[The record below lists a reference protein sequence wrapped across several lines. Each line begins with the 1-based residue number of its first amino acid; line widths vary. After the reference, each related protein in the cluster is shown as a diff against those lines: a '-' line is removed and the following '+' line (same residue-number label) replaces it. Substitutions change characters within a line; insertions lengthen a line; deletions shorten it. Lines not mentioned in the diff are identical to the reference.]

1 MAEQLTVP
9 QAFALLQVESDGR
22 KSTDVQTLDAGLAG
36 AVLADLALRG
46 VVSLQDG
53 LVTVVNGAA
62 TGDPVLDGVVGTIAA
77 TDKPRK
83 AKWWI
88 TRLAKRPL
96 RDDVFA
102 GLIARGVITLEQ
114 GKALGIFPTTKYPER
129 DGGPETLLRSTIADV
144 LARRSA
150 PTPFA
155 AAVIGL
161 LDATNTLRKQFG
173 KVDRGLVKEIT
184 SGSWATPAVKAVL
197 EEIQMAAI
205 MASVAAT
212 TAATT
217 ATIASS

>member
-9 QAFALLQVESDGR
+9 QAFALLQIESDGR

-53 LVTVVNGAA
+53 FVAVVNGAA
-62 TGDPVLDGVVGTIAA
+62 IGDPVLDGVVGTIAA
-77 TDKPRK
+77 ADKPRK

-88 TRLAKRPL
+88 TRIGKRPL

-102 GLIARGVITLEQ
+102 GLIARGLITLEQ
-114 GKALGIFPTTKYPER
+114 GKTLGIFPTTKYPER
-129 DGGPETLLRSTIADV
+129 DGGPEALLRAGIGDV
-144 LARRSA
+144 LAGRA
-150 PTPFA
+150 EPTPFA

-161 LDATNTLRKQFG
+161 LDATSTLRKQFG
-173 KVDRGLVKEIT
+173 KVDRALVKEVT
-184 SGSWATPAVKAVL
+184 SGGWASPAVKAVL
-197 EEIQMAAI
+197 EDIQTAAI
-205 MASVAAT
+205 MATVAAS

-217 ATIASS
+217 ATISSS